1 MSCFSCYLSHIARIV
16 MCASCL
22 LVHGCNKERVRAA
35 ALASVR
41 KRLQRLGRRSV
52 HEYMAAEHWQAKQVL
67 RGQPDVFF
75 VDWCHISVTQRCRT
89 SGAAWSGARR
99 CSSGSISQDTH
110 FSQVQWTLFSLFHPA
125 LQTII
130 SMRFPVVFRSESRG
144 VFLVVLVVWCCLP
157 RKICTMFLSLL
168 SCSRPITHGDDALA
182 SSRQLLQKCS
192 SATSSGRTSPFSGC
206 ASSPTIRTRGS
217 VGASHISQLSW
228 HMSFSQPS
236 ARAQHCHPSL
246 QLNVE
251 SCFRHIF

>member
-1 MSCFSCYLSHIARIV
+1 MGKMMILLIV
-16 MCASCL
+16 VTFPSPTTGEESAL
-22 LVHGCNKERVRAA
+22 DGAEQAAPPGVVLVDA
-35 ALASVR
+35 
-41 KRLQRLGRRSV
+41 
-52 HEYMAAEHWQAKQVL
+52 
-67 RGQPDVFF
+67 
-75 VDWCHISVTQRCRT
+75 
-89 SGAAWSGARR
+89 GAARR
-99 CSSGSISQDTH
+99 DEEAVGSISQDTH
-110 FSQVQWTLFSLFHPA
+110 VLAGSVVIVLFVHPA
-125 LQTII
+125 LQTIF

-157 RKICTMFLSLL
+157 RKICTMFLLLL

-206 ASSPTIRTRGS
+206 ASSPIHQNTRICLG
-217 VGASHISQLSW
+217 VSHISQLSR

-251 SCFRHIF
+251 SGFRHIFEACGNMVIFPHLCHHTPKDLAVAQHFQDRCA